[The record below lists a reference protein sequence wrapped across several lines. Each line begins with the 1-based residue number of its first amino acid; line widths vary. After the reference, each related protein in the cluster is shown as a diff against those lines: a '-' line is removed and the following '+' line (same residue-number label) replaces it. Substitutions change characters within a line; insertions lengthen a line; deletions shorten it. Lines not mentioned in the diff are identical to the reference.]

1 MGDLNLLKIP
11 CCTYF
16 KRKNYKW
23 PLYSLIQ
30 IIASWDIFKPVLF
43 LDFLSHVFIFI
54 IKKKFK
60 SHLKS
65 CFKEGKE
72 FKKQHKKH
80 LGEKP
85 PKH

>member
-1 MGDLNLLKIP
+1 MNPTHWNTQRKNILNNVGDLDVLKIP

-54 IKKKFK
+54 IKKKIQITP
-60 SHLKS
+60 
-65 CFKEGKE
+65 
-72 FKKQHKKH
+72 KK
-80 LGEKP
+80 LF
-85 PKH
+85 